1 MVEALTGDRIT
12 PEIDWSEIET
22 VMLDMDGT
30 LLDRYFD
37 DYFWTTYVPEVYSRE
52 KGVDFE
58 EASTFLSAKFRKRQ
72 GTLAWSDIDFW
83 TEKLGL
89 DIALMKERINHL
101 IQVHPFVPDFLQFCH
116 QMGKKVHLVTNAHSK
131 TLAIKMAK
139 AEIDCHFDRII
150 CAEEIG
156 LAKEEDG
163 FWERLAELT
172 GFKRESSLLA
182 DDNQEVLAGAEKYGI
197 KYLIFVAKA
206 STAVPA
212 SYSQKYPSIDYF
224 DELIKS

>member
-1 MVEALTGDRIT
+1 MEYKISPVV
-12 PEIDWSEIET
+12 DWDEVET

-37 DYFWTTYVPEVYSRE
+37 DYFWTTHVPEVYARE
-52 KGVDFE
+52 RGVDFE
-58 EASTFLSAKFRKRQ
+58 EARSFLSARFKKRQ

-83 TEKLGL
+83 SEKLGL
-89 DIALMKERINHL
+89 DIALLKERLNHL
-101 IQVHPFVPDFLQFCH
+101 IQVHPYVPDFLRFCRRK
-116 QMGKKVHLVTNAHSK
+116 GKEVQLVTNAHSK

-150 CAEEIG
+150 CAEEVG

-163 FWERLAELT
+163 FWERLSELT
-172 GFKRESSLLA
+172 GFRREFSLLA
-182 DDNQEVLAGAEKYGI
+182 DDNKAVLDSAGKYGI

-206 STAVPA
+206 STAAPA
-212 SYSQKYPSIDYF
+212 GYSRKYPSIDYF
-224 DELIKS
+224 NELIE

>member
-1 MVEALTGDRIT
+1 
-12 PEIDWSEIET
+12 
-22 VMLDMDGT
+22 MLDMDGT

-37 DYFWTTYVPEVYSRE
+37 DYFWTTHVPEVYARE
-52 KGVDFE
+52 KGVDLE
-58 EASTFLSAKFRKRQ
+58 EASSYLTAKFRKRR
-72 GTLAWSDIDFW
+72 GTLAWSDINFW
-83 TEKLGL
+83 TENLGL
-89 DIALMKERINHL
+89 DIALMKEDLNHL
-101 IQVHPFVPDFLQFCH
+101 IQVHPYVPDFLKFCRK
-116 QMGKKVHLVTNAHSK
+116 MGKDVQLVTNAHSR
-131 TLAIKMAK
+131 TLKIKMAK

-172 GFKRESSLLA
+172 GFRRESSLLA
-182 DDNQEVLAGAEKYGI
+182 DDNQDVLASAQRYGI

-212 SYSQKYPSIDYF
+212 KYSEKYPSIDYF
-224 DELIKS
+224 NELMR